1 MDKRITSKAIIF
13 TAILAIVVVGGWVF
27 YSSVYAQPL
36 KAIDPQ
42 SPNFD
47 PLQFEGRDY
56 KNNPALRAEAIRKAM
71 PQGTSFETIQTINAN
86 DDKCFVAQRSPN
98 YRGLV
103 FFTCASSV
111 KYPTGQNRIFLFDDN
126 DKLIDYFGSGS
137 PGIYTGKTVKQVKQ
151 ETKK

>member
-1 MDKRITSKAIIF
+1 MDNRITSKTVLFI
-13 TAILAIVVVGGWVF
+13 AILALVVAGGWIF

-36 KAIDPQ
+36 KTTDPK

-47 PLQFEGRDY
+47 PLHFEGRDY
-56 KNNPALRAEAIRKAM
+56 KDNPELRVEAIRKAM

-86 DDKCFVAQRSPN
+86 DDKCFVANRSPN
-98 YRGLV
+98 YQGLV

-111 KYPTGQNRIFLFDDN
+111 KYPTGQNRIFLFDN
-126 DKLIDYFGSGS
+126 SDKLIDYFGSGS
-137 PGIYTGKTVKQVKQ
+137 PGIYTGKTVKQIKQ